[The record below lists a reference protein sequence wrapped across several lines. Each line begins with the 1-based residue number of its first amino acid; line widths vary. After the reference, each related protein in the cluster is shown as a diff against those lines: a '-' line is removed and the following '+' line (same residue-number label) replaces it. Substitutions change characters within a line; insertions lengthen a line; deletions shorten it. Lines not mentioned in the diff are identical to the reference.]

1 MKTILRILISI
12 TCLNASYAYADE
24 FKDDEYHSF
33 VKDVF
38 IPAKTIEKE
47 NYQKIRQLY
56 TKTSFYDPNF
66 PPMEV
71 QDILK
76 SLGSVNL
83 SKDKEKELIEDL
95 KLFTQKHMAHIYVHH
110 SISNFYNNRGE
121 SARSKRHATIA
132 NYLALTVD
140 QTGDGLTPET
150 AYKSINKSEEQFLIQ
165 YFLNRRYSSVELK
178 NINYQLYSVYKT
190 KHEKTLDKKDI
201 YFNISHYFGK
211 GVTNRQ
217 IKELMAQEKDKQ

>member
-1 MKTILRILISI
+1 MKTILGILIII
-12 TCLNASYAYADE
+12 TCLNVSYVHAGE
-24 FKDDEYHSF
+24 FKDDEYHTF

-71 QDILK
+71 KDILK
-76 SLGSVNL
+76 SLGSDNL
-83 SKDKEKELIEDL
+83 TKDKEEALIEEL
-95 KLFTQKHMAHIYVHH
+95 KLFTRKHMAHIYVHY
-110 SISNFYNNRGE
+110 SISNFYNNRGD

-178 NINYQLYSVYKT
+178 NINHQLYSVYKT
-190 KHEKTLDKKDI
+190 KHEKTLDEKDI
-201 YFNISHYFGK
+201 YFNISDYYGK
-211 GVTNRQ
+211 GVTNRK
-217 IKELMAQEKDKQ
+217 IKEAMEQKKQ